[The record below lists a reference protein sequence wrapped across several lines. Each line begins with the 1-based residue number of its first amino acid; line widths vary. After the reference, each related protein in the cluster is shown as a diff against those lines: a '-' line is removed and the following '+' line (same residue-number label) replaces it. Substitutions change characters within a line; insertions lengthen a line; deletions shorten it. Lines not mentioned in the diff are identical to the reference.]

1 MNKKIFY
8 GLILL
13 ITLSLCL
20 GVVSA
25 SDNFANE
32 NIGASL
38 ETPANDIQLDT
49 SGANSAPE
57 IQEIENTDSNL
68 LGLSNE
74 DVLGNNPITPN
85 GTKFSH
91 IKEAI
96 DNANNGTIIDL
107 GGLTYTGTYN
117 GNLQSKDKNITIQN
131 GIIDGVNVKP
141 YKGKFQQINYAH
153 ITLKNIHFKNFNY
166 EIGGWQRTFAFSQ
179 SVLENVKFSNCS
191 QDTYMGFFSSF
202 NNVNATNMSFDG
214 ITSGTC
220 VADIKKSTFKNVN
233 FTNSRVTDNTTDYDT
248 GQFTVMGDSTLINCN
263 FINTSSQQHSGAI
276 CMGKGKNTVIN
287 SNFINCTAWVG
298 GAIFAHGDFNENKKF
313 TIENCTFINCSAKEE
328 GGALGLS
335 HNNMDVKNCT
345 FINNTALKGAGIMI
359 GGIYHPHAI
368 DGDNTHGHNMTI
380 DNCYFE
386 NNNAKLEGGAVHIS
400 GDNNTVTNSQF
411 YYNEAPEG
419 GAVHITGDN
428 ASVKD
433 SIFDDNFAHLGK
445 GAAVYVKGN
454 YSSIDNS
461 NFTRHESEMGTVYI
475 EGNDFICTDSEFCE
489 NTASHG
495 GAGIYVEG
503 NNSYIYNS
511 IFEKNNA
518 SKHGGAIHSIGSHAR
533 ILNSKFID
541 NHAIPNEEDH
551 EYGLGGAIFIN
562 GNNNEVSYSEFEY
575 NTARNGSA
583 IYNRGNQFV
592 LRDDSFDNNQAWSYL
607 LNAYAD
613 PELSYYS
620 KDNTVK
626 VEIIHIAGDNL
637 INAIHNDGSPD
648 EIFFYDVTY
657 EHSTGKKTTTRE
669 EIHPKNGV
677 ENSENGKWLYQ
688 DPREDYQIVYVDIVH
703 NETGEVVYRNYDPN
717 LLGYSVYGADGNKTG
732 LYGNITVYL
741 VGLNPGNYNVN
752 AVHPEDFL
760 YKEISNKTKF
770 KINPVADLAIV
781 KEVSNKTP
789 NLGDTIT
796 WTLKV
801 TNNGPNDATGVYVT
815 DSLPAGLI
823 YVDCDGNYNV
833 NTRVWTIGDLAV
845 GRTAVLNIRTIVN
858 VSNTTI
864 LNVATVDSSTYD
876 PDKTNNKANN
886 TTKANPIADLSVV
899 KLVSD
904 KTAIN
909 GDTITWT
916 IIVKNNGPDT
926 AVNAKAYD
934 VLPKG
939 LIFVGSDGNYNPN
952 THIWTIGNLVKGA
965 SATLKITTLVN
976 TTSTVI
982 VNNVH
987 VNSST
992 PDSNESNNYASND
1005 TEILNPGLN
1014 VRKITLDNV
1023 VLVGNQVRFEIVVT
1037 NTGNTTL
1044 SNVFVEESSY
1054 TGLTYDSFVKNGYW
1068 TNSIVNGKNR
1078 WTLNMNLVPN
1088 EVIGLI
1094 VVFNTTRAGTFT
1106 NVVVAGSDE
1115 TENKTA
1121 ENKTKVV
1128 EGKLDVQKIT
1138 LTPVVHVGNQT
1149 SFEIVVKN
1157 TGEVPLHNVVLEE
1170 TSYKGLV
1177 YSSYIDTPLWTHSQV
1192 NGKNIWT
1199 LNKILN
1205 VKEVVPLIVNFNTV
1219 EVGNFTNIVTVSS
1232 DEARN
1237 KIANNTTTV
1246 YNHTSP
1252 DPESNKTKIPNISI
1266 EKIALNDVVILGNQ
1280 AIFEII
1286 VTNTGNVV
1294 LNDVTVSEDS
1304 FTGLVY
1310 DSWYDNTGLWRENS
1324 RLKWNMISPLYTG
1337 EIVSFYVVFNTTST
1351 GNFINVVSVDSN
1363 ETGKKSANDNVEV
1376 IKPDFAVEKIAL
1388 NRSVMVGEQVMFEIV
1403 VHNLGQ
1409 VDLTNVVVRED
1420 SFSGLIYDSFTDY
1433 TGLWTKN
1440 RDLSWNLNTPLRAGE
1455 YAGFFVTF
1463 NTTAEGKFVNVVVAD
1478 SNEIPN
1484 KTDNDTVEVLN
1495 PSLDVQKITI
1505 NRTVNVGEQVMFEI
1519 VVHNSGK
1526 VILNDV
1532 TVRENSFD
1540 GLIYDSFIDNY
1551 GLWTKNGDLS
1561 WTLNTPLYTGEYL
1574 SLFLVFN
1581 TTKGGTFTNIVSA
1594 SSDKTKDKP
1603 ATNTTTVIENPKT
1616 PMADLVIVKG
1626 VYAIDGNKVTW
1637 GLYVVN
1643 NGPDKAVNARVTDV
1657 LPKTLKYISSVATKG
1672 TYDANTGIWSI
1683 GDMENGENAV
1693 MMLETIVLTTG
1704 DITNE
1709 ARVTSDTFDPD
1720 MSNNYDNETVFVSP
1734 IPETPQQSKEN
1745 VEPVDVIPAT
1755 GNPLVMVLLALIA
1768 LGTATFRRRK

>member
-1 MNKKIFY
+1 MVGRIMNKKILY

-13 ITLSLCL
+13 ITLSLSL

-57 IQEIENTDSNL
+57 IQESERTNSNSDL
-68 LGLSNE
+68 LGAANE

-91 IKEAI
+91 IRDAI
-96 DNANNGTIIDL
+96 AVCPDGGIIDL
-107 GGLTYTGTYN
+107 NGSTYTGTYN

-131 GIIDGVNVKP
+131 GIIDGSKITNNA
-141 YKGKFQQINYAH
+141 QIFYSG

-386 NNNAKLEGGAVHIS
+386 NNIASQEGGAVHIS

-433 SIFDDNFAHLGK
+433 SLFDDNFAHGGK

-461 NFTRHESEMGTVYI
+461 HFTRHDAEMGTVYI
-475 EGNDFICTDSEFCE
+475 EGNDFSCTDSEFCE

-511 IFEKNNA
+511 KFVKNNA
-518 SKHGGAIHSIGSHAR
+518 SKHGGAIHSIGSHAK

-562 GNNNEVSYSEFEY
+562 GNNNEVSFSEFEY

-583 IYNRGNQFV
+583 IYNRGNGFV
-592 LRDDSFDNNQAWSYL
+592 LNDDSFENNQAWSYL

-620 KDNTVK
+620 KNNTVK

-637 INAIHNDGSPD
+637 INAIHNDGSPNG
-648 EIFFYDVTY
+648 IFFYNVTY
-657 EHSTGKKTTTRE
+657 EHSTGKKTTGPE
-669 EIHPKNGV
+669 EINPRDGV

-688 DPREDYQIVYVDIVH
+688 DPREDLQIVYVDIVH

-741 VGLNPGNYNVN
+741 VGLNPGNYNVK

-760 YKEISNKTKF
+760 YKEISNTTKF
-770 KINPVADLAIV
+770 KINPVADLSIV

-789 NLGDTIT
+789 NFGDTIS

-823 YVDCDGNYNV
+823 YVGCDGNYNPLNGVWNIGDLAVGRSAVLNIRTIVNISNTTILNVATVNSSSNDPDKSNNVANNTTKANPVSDLVIVKEVSNKTPNFGDTIIWTLKVTNNGPNDATGVYVTDSLPAGLIYVGCDGNYNV

-845 GRTAVLNIRTIVN
+845 GRSAVLNIRTIVN
-858 VSNTTI
+858 ISNTTILNVATVNSSSFDPDKSNNVANNTTKANPVSDLVIVKEVSNKTPNFGDTIIWTLKVTNNGPNDATGVYVTDSLPAGLIYVGCDGNYNVNTRVWTIGDLAVGRSAVLNIRTIVNISNTTI
-864 LNVATVDSSTYD
+864 LNVATVDSSSYD
-876 PDKTNNKANN
+876 PNKTNNVANN
-886 TTKANPIADLSVV
+886 TTKSNPMADLAIVKEVSNPTPNFGDEITWTIIVTNNGPDTARDVYVVDKLPDGLIYQSSVSYGYYNPLTGVWTLGDLAYGESATLKINTLVNISNASILNVATVNSSTFDPDKSNNIANNTTNVNPAADLSVV
-899 KLVSD
+899 KLVSN
-904 KTAIN
+904 KTPNFGEDIS
-909 GDTITWT
+909 WT
-916 IIVKNNGPDT
+916 IIVTNKGPDTARDVYVVDKLPSGLIYLGDDSKGAYEPLTGVWTIGDLAYGESATLVIVALVDISNASILNVATVNSSTFDPDKSNNVANNTTKSNPRADLSVVKVVSKSNPNYGDVISWTIVVYNHGPDAARDVYVVDKLPAGLIYLNHQSETGTFNPSTGLWTIGDLESGSIVSLVINTLVNVNNADILNVAVVNSSTPDPYRHNNKANDTAHVRSVADLSLYKAAVKIEDDHVTWEIVVTNLGPDT
-926 AVNAKAYD
+926 AVNTRVID
-934 VLPKG
+934 VLPEG
-939 LIFVGSDGNYNPN
+939 LQFVSYYSTRGIFDPTTGV
-952 THIWTIGNLVKGA
+952 WTIGDVQNGEKV
-965 SATLKITTLVN
+965 TLLIET
-976 TTSTVI
+976 I
-982 VNNVH
+982 
-987 VNSST
+987 
-992 PDSNESNNYASND
+992 A
-1005 TEILNPGLN
+1005 
-1014 VRKITLDNV
+1014 
-1023 VLVGNQVRFEIVVT
+1023 VG
-1037 NTGNTTL
+1037 
-1044 SNVFVEESSY
+1044 
-1054 TGLTYDSFVKNGYW
+1054 TGL
-1068 TNSIVNGKNR
+1068 
-1078 WTLNMNLVPN
+1078 
-1088 EVIGLI
+1088 
-1094 VVFNTTRAGTFT
+1094 
-1106 NVVVAGSDE
+1106 
-1115 TENKTA
+1115 
-1121 ENKTKVV
+1121 
-1128 EGKLDVQKIT
+1128 
-1138 LTPVVHVGNQT
+1138 
-1149 SFEIVVKN
+1149 
-1157 TGEVPLHNVVLEE
+1157 
-1170 TSYKGLV
+1170 
-1177 YSSYIDTPLWTHSQV
+1177 
-1192 NGKNIWT
+1192 
-1199 LNKILN
+1199 
-1205 VKEVVPLIVNFNTV
+1205 
-1219 EVGNFTNIVTVSS
+1219 
-1232 DEARN
+1232 
-1237 KIANNTTTV
+1237 
-1246 YNHTSP
+1246 
-1252 DPESNKTKIPNISI
+1252 
-1266 EKIALNDVVILGNQ
+1266 
-1280 AIFEII
+1280 II
-1286 VTNTGNVV
+1286 
-1294 LNDVTVSEDS
+1294 
-1304 FTGLVY
+1304 
-1310 DSWYDNTGLWRENS
+1310 
-1324 RLKWNMISPLYTG
+1324 
-1337 EIVSFYVVFNTTST
+1337 
-1351 GNFINVVSVDSN
+1351 
-1363 ETGKKSANDNVEV
+1363 
-1376 IKPDFAVEKIAL
+1376 
-1388 NRSVMVGEQVMFEIV
+1388 
-1403 VHNLGQ
+1403 
-1409 VDLTNVVVRED
+1409 
-1420 SFSGLIYDSFTDY
+1420 
-1433 TGLWTKN
+1433 
-1440 RDLSWNLNTPLRAGE
+1440 
-1455 YAGFFVTF
+1455 
-1463 NTTAEGKFVNVVVAD
+1463 
-1478 SNEIPN
+1478 
-1484 KTDNDTVEVLN
+1484 
-1495 PSLDVQKITI
+1495 
-1505 NRTVNVGEQVMFEI
+1505 
-1519 VVHNSGK
+1519 
-1526 VILNDV
+1526 
-1532 TVRENSFD
+1532 
-1540 GLIYDSFIDNY
+1540 
-1551 GLWTKNGDLS
+1551 
-1561 WTLNTPLYTGEYL
+1561 
-1574 SLFLVFN
+1574 
-1581 TTKGGTFTNIVSA
+1581 
-1594 SSDKTKDKP
+1594 
-1603 ATNTTTVIENPKT
+1603 
-1616 PMADLVIVKG
+1616 
-1626 VYAIDGNKVTW
+1626 
-1637 GLYVVN
+1637 
-1643 NGPDKAVNARVTDV
+1643 
-1657 LPKTLKYISSVATKG
+1657 
-1672 TYDANTGIWSI
+1672 
-1683 GDMENGENAV
+1683 
-1693 MMLETIVLTTG
+1693 
-1704 DITNE
+1704 NE
-1709 ARVTSDTFDPD
+1709 ARVESDTYDPD
-1720 MSNNYDNETVFVSP
+1720 LTNNYDYDSVIVGDNPDESLLQSP
-1734 IPETPQQSKEN
+1734 KSAAEL
-1745 VEPVDVIPAT
+1745 PAT
-1755 GNPLVMVLLALIA
+1755 GNPLVMLLIVFIA

>member
-1 MNKKIFY
+1 M
-8 GLILL
+8 
-13 ITLSLCL
+13 
-20 GVVSA
+20 
-25 SDNFANE
+25 
-32 NIGASL
+32 
-38 ETPANDIQLDT
+38 
-49 SGANSAPE
+49 
-57 IQEIENTDSNL
+57 
-68 LGLSNE
+68 
-74 DVLGNNPITPN
+74 
-85 GTKFSH
+85 
-91 IKEAI
+91 
-96 DNANNGTIIDL
+96 
-107 GGLTYTGTYN
+107 
-117 GNLQSKDKNITIQN
+117 
-131 GIIDGVNVKP
+131 
-141 YKGKFQQINYAH
+141 
-153 ITLKNIHFKNFNY
+153 
-166 EIGGWQRTFAFSQ
+166 
-179 SVLENVKFSNCS
+179 
-191 QDTYMGFFSSF
+191 
-202 NNVNATNMSFDG
+202 
-214 ITSGTC
+214 
-220 VADIKKSTFKNVN
+220 
-233 FTNSRVTDNTTDYDT
+233 
-248 GQFTVMGDSTLINCN
+248 
-263 FINTSSQQHSGAI
+263 
-276 CMGKGKNTVIN
+276 
-287 SNFINCTAWVG
+287 
-298 GAIFAHGDFNENKKF
+298 
-313 TIENCTFINCSAKEE
+313 
-328 GGALGLS
+328 
-335 HNNMDVKNCT
+335 
-345 FINNTALKGAGIMI
+345 
-359 GGIYHPHAI
+359 
-368 DGDNTHGHNMTI
+368 
-380 DNCYFE
+380 
-386 NNNAKLEGGAVHIS
+386 
-400 GDNNTVTNSQF
+400 
-411 YYNEAPEG
+411 
-419 GAVHITGDN
+419 
-428 ASVKD
+428 
-433 SIFDDNFAHLGK
+433 
-445 GAAVYVKGN
+445 
-454 YSSIDNS
+454 
-461 NFTRHESEMGTVYI
+461 
-475 EGNDFICTDSEFCE
+475 
-489 NTASHG
+489 
-495 GAGIYVEG
+495 
-503 NNSYIYNS
+503 
-511 IFEKNNA
+511 
-518 SKHGGAIHSIGSHAR
+518 
-533 ILNSKFID
+533 
-541 NHAIPNEEDH
+541 
-551 EYGLGGAIFIN
+551 
-562 GNNNEVSYSEFEY
+562 
-575 NTARNGSA
+575 
-583 IYNRGNQFV
+583 
-592 LRDDSFDNNQAWSYL
+592 
-607 LNAYAD
+607 
-613 PELSYYS
+613 
-620 KDNTVK
+620 
-626 VEIIHIAGDNL
+626 
-637 INAIHNDGSPD
+637 
-648 EIFFYDVTY
+648 
-657 EHSTGKKTTTRE
+657 
-669 EIHPKNGV
+669 
-677 ENSENGKWLYQ
+677 
-688 DPREDYQIVYVDIVH
+688 
-703 NETGEVVYRNYDPN
+703 
-717 LLGYSVYGADGNKTG
+717 
-732 LYGNITVYL
+732 
-741 VGLNPGNYNVN
+741 
-752 AVHPEDFL
+752 
-760 YKEISNKTKF
+760 
-770 KINPVADLAIV
+770 ADLAIV

-789 NLGDTIT
+789 NFGDTII

-801 TNNGPNDATGVYVT
+801 TNNGPNDATGVFVT

-823 YVDCDGNYNV
+823 YVGCDGNYNV
-833 NTRVWTIGDLAV
+833 DTHVWTIGDLAV
-845 GRTAVLNIRTIVN
+845 GSTAVLNIRTIVN
-858 VSNTTI
+858 ISNTTI
-864 LNVATVDSSTYD
+864 LNVATVDSSSYD
-876 PDKTNNKANN
+876 PNKTNNVANN
-886 TTKANPIADLSVV
+886 TTKANPIADLNVV

-934 VLPKG
+934 ILPNG

-952 THIWTIGNLVKGA
+952 THIWTIGDLVKGA
-965 SATLKITTLVN
+965 SATLKIKTLVN

-992 PDSNESNNYASND
+992 PDSNESNNHASND
-1005 TEILNPGLN
+1005 TEVLGPGLN

-1078 WTLNMNLVPN
+1078 WTLNMNLVPK

-1094 VVFNTTRAGTFT
+1094 VVFNTTKAGTFT

-1138 LTPVVHVGNQT
+1138 LTPFVHVGNQT
-1149 SFEIVVKN
+1149 LFEIVVKN
-1157 TGEVPLHNVVLEE
+1157 TGEVPLHNVVIEE

-1177 YSSYIDTPLWTHSQV
+1177 YSSYIDTPLWTHSEV

-1232 DEARN
+1232 NETGN
-1237 KIANNTTTV
+1237 KIAKNTTTV
-1246 YNHTSP
+1246 YNQTSP
-1252 DPESNKTKIPNISI
+1252 DPQSNKTKNPNISI
-1266 EKIALNDVVILGNQ
+1266 EKIALDNVVILGNQ
-1280 AIFEII
+1280 ALFEII

-1294 LNDVTVSEDS
+1294 LHDVTVSEDS

-1310 DSWYDNTGLWRENS
+1310 DSWYDNTGLWRENA

-1440 RDLSWNLNTPLRAGE
+1440 SDLSWNLNTPLRAGE

-1540 GLIYDSFIDNY
+1540 GLTYDSFIDNY

-1561 WTLNTPLYTGEYL
+1561 WTLNTPLYAGEYL
-1574 SLFLVFN
+1574 SFFVVFN
-1581 TTKGGTFTNIVSA
+1581 TNNAGTFTNVVSA

-1603 ATNTTTVIENPKT
+1603 AINTTTVIENPKT

-1626 VYAIDGNKVTW
+1626 IYAIDGNKVTW

-1643 NGPDKAVNARVTDV
+1643 NGPDKAVNARVIDA
-1657 LPKTLKYISSVATKG
+1657 LPKTLKYVSSVATKG
-1672 TYDANTGIWSI
+1672 NYDVNTGIWTI
-1683 GDMENGENAV
+1683 GDMENGEKAV
-1693 MMLETIVLTTG
+1693 MILETIVLTTG

-1709 ARVTSDTFDPD
+1709 AIVTSDTFDPD

-1734 IPETPQQSKEN
+1734 IPETPQQPKEN

>member
-475 EGNDFICTDSEFCE
+475 EGNDFNCTDSEFRE

-1463 NTTAEGKFVNVVVAD
+1463 NTTAEGNFVNVVVAD

-1734 IPETPQQSKEN
+1734 IPETPQQPKEN

>member
-13 ITLSLCL
+13 ITLSLSL

-32 NIGASL
+32 TIGASL
-38 ETPANDIQLDT
+38 ETPTNDIQLET
-49 SGANSAPE
+49 SGSNSASE
-57 IQEIENTDSNL
+57 INEIENTNSNL

-74 DVLGNNPITPN
+74 DVLGNNPIIPN

-91 IKEAI
+91 IRDAI
-96 DNANNGTIIDL
+96 GNATNGTIIDL
-107 GGLTYTGTYN
+107 NGSTYTGTYN
-117 GNLQSKDKNITIQN
+117 ANLQSKEKNITIQN
-131 GIIDGVNVKP
+131 GIIDGSKIKNNA
-141 YKGKFQQINYAH
+141 QINYMYV
-153 ITLKNIHFKNFNY
+153 TLKNIHFKNFNY
-166 EIGGWQRTFAFSQ
+166 KVGGWQRIFAFSQ
-179 SVLENVKFSNCS
+179 SVLENIMFSNCS

-233 FTNSRVTDNTTDYDT
+233 FTNSRVTDNTTKRDT
-248 GQFTVMGDSTLINCN
+248 GQFTVMGNSTLINCY
-263 FINTSSQQHSGAI
+263 FINTSSQQHAGAI

-298 GAIFAHGDFNENKKF
+298 GAIFAHGDFNKNEKF
-313 TIENCTFINCSAKEE
+313 SIENCTFINCSALEE

-335 HNNMDVKNCT
+335 HNNMDVKNCK

-359 GGIYHPHAI
+359 GGINHTGAI
-368 DGDNTHGHNMTI
+368 DGDNSHGHNITV

-386 NNNAKLEGGAVHIS
+386 NNNATLEGGAVHIS

-411 YYNEAPEG
+411 YYNEAHEG

-428 ASVKD
+428 ATVKD
-433 SIFDDNFAHLGK
+433 SIFDDNYAHRGK

-461 NFTRHESEMGTVYI
+461 NFTHHVSEMGTVYI
-475 EGNDFICTDSEFCE
+475 EGNDFNCTDSEFRE

-518 SKHGGAIHSIGSHAR
+518 SKHGGAIHSIGSHAI

-583 IYNRGNQFV
+583 IYNRGNHFV
-592 LRDDSFDNNQAWSYL
+592 LRDDSFDKNQAWSYL

-637 INAIHNDGSPD
+637 INAIHNDGSPN

-669 EIHPKNGV
+669 EINPRNGV

-789 NLGDTIT
+789 NFGDTIT

-801 TNNGPNDATGVYVT
+801 INNGPNNATGVFVT

-823 YVDCDGNYNV
+823 YVGCDGNYNV
-833 NTRVWTIGDLAV
+833 NTHVWTIGDLAV

-858 VSNTTI
+858 ISNTTI
-864 LNVATVDSSTYD
+864 LNVATVDSSSYD
-876 PDKTNNKANN
+876 PNKTNNVANN
-886 TTKANPIADLSVV
+886 TTKANPIADLNVV

-934 VLPKG
+934 ILPNG
-939 LIFVGSDGNYNPN
+939 LIFVGADGNYNPN
-952 THIWTIGNLVKGA
+952 THIWTIGDLVKGA
-965 SATLKITTLVN
+965 SATLKIKTLVN

-992 PDSNESNNYASND
+992 PDSNESNNHASND
-1005 TEILNPGLN
+1005 TEVLGPGLN

-1023 VLVGNQVRFEIVVT
+1023 VLVGNQVRFEIIVT

-1149 SFEIVVKN
+1149 LFEIVVKN
-1157 TGEVPLHNVVLEE
+1157 TGEVPLHNVVIEE

-1177 YSSYIDTPLWTHSQV
+1177 YSSYIDTHLWTHSEV

-1232 DEARN
+1232 DETGN

-1304 FTGLVY
+1304 FAGLIY
-1310 DSWYDNTGLWRENS
+1310 DSWYDNTGLWRENA

-1440 RDLSWNLNTPLRAGE
+1440 SDLSWNLNTPLRAGE

-1540 GLIYDSFIDNY
+1540 GLTYDSFIDNY

-1581 TTKGGTFTNIVSA
+1581 TTKGGTFTNVVSA

-1643 NGPDKAVNARVTDV
+1643 NGPDKAVNARVIDV

-1672 TYDANTGIWSI
+1672 TYDLNTGIWSI

-1734 IPETPQQSKEN
+1734 IPETPQQPKEN
-1745 VEPVDVIPAT
+1745 VDAVEVTPAT

>member
-475 EGNDFICTDSEFCE
+475 EGNDFNCTDSEFCE

-789 NLGDTIT
+789 NFGDTIT

-1540 GLIYDSFIDNY
+1540 GLTYDSFIDNY

-1561 WTLNTPLYTGEYL
+1561 WTLNTPLYAGEYL

-1581 TTKGGTFTNIVSA
+1581 TTKGGTFTNVVSA

>member
-13 ITLSLCL
+13 ITLSLSL

-32 NIGASL
+32 TIGASL
-38 ETPANDIQLDT
+38 ETPTNDIQLET
-49 SGANSAPE
+49 SGSNSASE
-57 IQEIENTDSNL
+57 INEIENTNSNL

-74 DVLGNNPITPN
+74 DVLGNNPIIPN

-91 IKEAI
+91 ISDAI
-96 DNANNGTIIDL
+96 GNATNGTIIDL
-107 GGLTYTGTYN
+107 NGSTYTGTYN
-117 GNLQSKDKNITIQN
+117 RNLQSIEKNITIQN
-131 GIIDGVNVKP
+131 GIIDGVDVKP
-141 YKGKFQQINYAH
+141 FKGKFLQINYAH

-166 EIGGWQRTFAFSQ
+166 EIGGWQRIFAFSQ

-220 VADIKKSTFKNVN
+220 VADIKSSTFKNVN
-233 FTNSRVTDNTTDYDT
+233 FTNSRVTDNTTERDT

-263 FINTSSQQHSGAI
+263 FINTSSQQHAGAI

-313 TIENCTFINCSAKEE
+313 TIENCTFINCSALEE

-359 GGIYHPHAI
+359 GGIYHPGAI
-368 DGDNTHGHNMTI
+368 DGNNTHGHNMTI

-475 EGNDFICTDSEFCE
+475 EGNDFNCTDSEFRE

-518 SKHGGAIHSIGSHAR
+518 SKHGGAIHSIGSHAK

-876 PDKTNNKANN
+876 PNKTNNEANN

-934 VLPKG
+934 ILPNG

-992 PDSNESNNYASND
+992 PDSNESNNHASND

-1232 DEARN
+1232 DETGN

-1246 YNHTSP
+1246 YNQTSP

-1304 FTGLVY
+1304 FAGLVY
-1310 DSWYDNTGLWRENS
+1310 DSWYDNTGLWRENA

-1376 IKPDFAVEKIAL
+1376 IRPGFAVEKTAL

-1409 VDLTNVVVRED
+1409 VDLTNVIVRED
-1420 SFSGLIYDSFTDY
+1420 SFSGLVYDSFTDY

-1440 RDLSWNLNTPLRAGE
+1440 SDLSWSLNTPLRAGE

-1540 GLIYDSFIDNY
+1540 GLTYDSFIDNY

-1561 WTLNTPLYTGEYL
+1561 WTLNTPLYAGEYL
-1574 SLFLVFN
+1574 SFFVVFN
-1581 TTKGGTFTNIVSA
+1581 TNNAGTFTNVVSA

-1626 VYAIDGNKVTW
+1626 IYAIDGNKVTW

-1643 NGPDKAVNARVTDV
+1643 NGPDKAVNARVIDV

-1734 IPETPQQSKEN
+1734 IPETPQQPKEN
-1745 VEPVDVIPAT
+1745 VDAVEVTPAT

>member
-1 MNKKIFY
+1 
-8 GLILL
+8 
-13 ITLSLCL
+13 
-20 GVVSA
+20 
-25 SDNFANE
+25 
-32 NIGASL
+32 
-38 ETPANDIQLDT
+38 
-49 SGANSAPE
+49 
-57 IQEIENTDSNL
+57 
-68 LGLSNE
+68 
-74 DVLGNNPITPN
+74 
-85 GTKFSH
+85 
-91 IKEAI
+91 
-96 DNANNGTIIDL
+96 
-107 GGLTYTGTYN
+107 
-117 GNLQSKDKNITIQN
+117 
-131 GIIDGVNVKP
+131 
-141 YKGKFQQINYAH
+141 
-153 ITLKNIHFKNFNY
+153 
-166 EIGGWQRTFAFSQ
+166 
-179 SVLENVKFSNCS
+179 
-191 QDTYMGFFSSF
+191 
-202 NNVNATNMSFDG
+202 MSFDG

-220 VADIKKSTFKNVN
+220 VADIKSSTFKNVN
-233 FTNSRVTDNTTDYDT
+233 FTNSRVTDNTTKRDT
-248 GQFTVMGDSTLINCN
+248 GQFTVMGNSTLINCY
-263 FINTSSQQHSGAI
+263 FINTSSQQHAGAI

-298 GAIFAHGDFNENKKF
+298 GAIFAHGDFNKNEKF
-313 TIENCTFINCSAKEE
+313 SIENCTFINCSALEE

-335 HNNMDVKNCT
+335 HNNMDVKNCK

-359 GGIYHPHAI
+359 GGINHTGAI
-368 DGDNTHGHNMTI
+368 DGDNSHGHNITV

-386 NNNAKLEGGAVHIS
+386 NNNATLEGGAVHIS

-411 YYNEAPEG
+411 YYNEAHEG

-428 ASVKD
+428 ATVKD
-433 SIFDDNFAHLGK
+433 SIFDDNYAHRGK

-461 NFTRHESEMGTVYI
+461 NFTHHVSEMGTVYI
-475 EGNDFICTDSEFCE
+475 EGNDFNCTDSEFRE

-518 SKHGGAIHSIGSHAR
+518 SKHGGAIHSIGSHAI

-583 IYNRGNQFV
+583 IYNRGNHFV
-592 LRDDSFDNNQAWSYL
+592 LRDDSFDKNQAWSYL

-637 INAIHNDGSPD
+637 INAIHNDGSPN

-669 EIHPKNGV
+669 EINPRNGV

-833 NTRVWTIGDLAV
+833 NARVWTIGDLAV

-876 PDKTNNKANN
+876 PNKTNNEANN

-992 PDSNESNNYASND
+992 PDSNESNNHASND

-1023 VLVGNQVRFEIVVT
+1023 VLVGNQVRFEIIVT

-1138 LTPVVHVGNQT
+1138 LTPVVHVGNKT

-1157 TGEVPLHNVVLEE
+1157 TGEVPLHNVVIEE

-1177 YSSYIDTPLWTHSQV
+1177 YSSYIDTHLWTHSEV

-1232 DEARN
+1232 DETGN

-1304 FTGLVY
+1304 FAGLIY
-1310 DSWYDNTGLWRENS
+1310 DSWYDNTGLWRENA

-1440 RDLSWNLNTPLRAGE
+1440 SDLSWNLNTPLRAGE

-1540 GLIYDSFIDNY
+1540 GLTYDSFIDNY

-1581 TTKGGTFTNIVSA
+1581 TTKGGTFTNVVSA

-1643 NGPDKAVNARVTDV
+1643 NGPDKAVNARVIDV

-1672 TYDANTGIWSI
+1672 TYDLNTGIWSI

-1734 IPETPQQSKEN
+1734 IPETPQQPKEN
-1745 VEPVDVIPAT
+1745 VDAVEVTPAT